1 MMNRCSLLP
10 FYDFDEQFTTII
22 SLLNF
27 TVLSFHIA
35 IELELERTMTNILLL
50 SNLYTTLY

>member
-27 TVLSFHIA
+27 TVLNFHIA
-35 IELELERTMTNILLL
+35 IELERTMTNILLL